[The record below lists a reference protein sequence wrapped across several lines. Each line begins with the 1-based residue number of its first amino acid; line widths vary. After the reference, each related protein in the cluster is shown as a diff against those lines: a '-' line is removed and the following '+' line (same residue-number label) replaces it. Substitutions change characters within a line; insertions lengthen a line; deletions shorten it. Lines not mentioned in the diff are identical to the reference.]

1 MTTTNSPDKIQ
12 EKMMNSTD
20 KMMNSTD
27 KMKIDKY
34 NQTLYPLLQPPNVPS
49 IVSVPF
55 NMAGNVVKDLSST
68 VNRNVKAS
76 FGSLSNF
83 MADSEIRYLIT
94 QLTKDFIAFV
104 GDIVKEVGEEAM
116 NEFLQ
121 IFFQMLLD
129 AGSKM
134 INGFVNVTIK
144 LLMSLLGEI
153 PVAGGVADFVIT
165 AVTSFNDIV
174 RSITPI
180 IRSTVKAIVTGIN
193 LINKTSDAVMNNPAL
208 NNLNDNFS
216 KFNAKVF
223 GGVSFFTFLENMF
236 GSMKDAVNTIDVNN
250 LSNSL
255 TATTDSFKKNLMNVG
270 ENAFGDLQQNARQM
284 NETMQNAAM
293 PPSYPPPPSMPS
305 YPPMPSYPSMP
316 SAPGYPP
323 PTMPSAPLMPS
334 APYPPNKGGK
344 KTKKNKKN
352 KNRKGGSRKNKK

>member
-1 MTTTNSPDKIQ
+1 MTTNSPDR
-12 EKMMNSTD
+12 MNSPERIQD

-34 NQTLYPLLQPPNVPS
+34 TQTLYPLLQPPNVPS

-144 LLMSLLGEI
+144 LLMSLLGEV

-180 IRSTVKAIVTGIN
+180 IKSTVKAIVTGIN
-193 LINKTSDAVMNNPAL
+193 LINKTSDAVFNNPAL
-208 NNLNDNFS
+208 NSLNDNFS

-236 GSMKDAVNTIDVNN
+236 GSMKDTVNNIDVNN
-250 LSNSL
+250 LTNTL

-293 PPSYPPPPSMPS
+293 PSSPGYPPAPSMPSMPS
-305 YPPMPSYPSMP
+305 YPSAPYPSAPSMPSYPSPAYP
-316 SAPGYPP
+316 SP
-323 PTMPSAPLMPS
+323 
-334 APYPPNKGGK
+334 APYAKGGK
-344 KTKKNKKN
+344 KTKNNKKN
-352 KNRKGGSRKNKK
+352 RKNRKGRSRKNKK